1 MTSTMPK
8 SESIIIRILLRE
20 ATVLTVILV
29 NAIVVFLDA
38 FPTIHDETRGILHA
52 IDYGCIVYFIVEAL
66 LKIRRHGF
74 ALYWQSGWNRFDF
87 IVVGA
92 SAPLLLGPFI
102 HEDLIGFSIFPLLRL
117 GRFVRFMRVMRF
129 IPHAGEIGQGV
140 VRALQASVGVFAV
153 LFFLNVILALGAT
166 MLFGQLAPEYFGNPI
181 IAIYTL
187 FKVFTI
193 EGWYEIPDVLAAQG
207 ATFWQVITLRGYFIV
222 SVLVGGIMGLSLANA
237 VFVDEMTM
245 DNTVKLE
252 NMVADLSADLQ
263 SISAQLDALQRRLE
277 AEGRAT
283 EADEERS
290 GR

>member
-1 MTSTMPK
+1 MSVSAPNA
-8 SESIIIRILLRE
+8 EPLIVRFLLRE
-20 ATVLTVILV
+20 PTVLTIILINV
-29 NAIVVFLDA
+29 VVVFLDA
-38 FPTIHDETRGILHA
+38 FPTIHAETRGILHA
-52 IDYGCIVYFIVEAL
+52 IDYGCILFFVVEAL

-74 ALYWQSGWNRFDF
+74 AVYWQSGWNRFDF

-92 SAPLLLGPFI
+92 SAPLLLGPLI
-102 HEDLIGFSIFPLLRL
+102 HEDLIGFSIFPLLRM

-129 IPHAGEIGQGV
+129 VPHAGEIGQGV

-166 MLFGQLAPEYFGNPI
+166 MLFGTLAPQYFGNPI

-193 EGWYEIPDVLAAQG
+193 EGWYEIPDILAEQG
-207 ATFWQVITLRGYFIV
+207 ATLWQVIALRGYFIL

-245 DNTVKLE
+245 DNNAKLE
-252 NMVADLSADLQ
+252 AMVADLNRDLQ
-263 SISAQLDALQRRLE
+263 TISAQLDALQAKLE
-277 AEGRAT
+277 AGSHAT
-283 EADEERS
+283 NETEERS
-290 GR
+290 G